1 MLEKSCGTVPYTI
14 EDGVIKYLLIR
25 TRSGRSCGFP
35 KGHVET
41 GETECETA
49 LRETFEETSVKVE
62 IEDGF
67 RYETSYRLENG
78 NYKTVIYF
86 LASFRDQKPRRNADF
101 EDYVYLLLPY
111 NEALKALS
119 FKSAKEM
126 LTEANEL
133 LLKKGQKSTV

>member
-67 RYETSYRLENG
+67 RYVTSYRLDNG
-78 NYKTVIYF
+78 NLKTVVYF
-86 LASFRDQKPRRNADF
+86 LASFKDQMPRRNEGY
-101 EDYVYLLLPY
+101 EDYEHLLLPY
-111 NEALKALS
+111 GEAMKALT
-119 FKSAKEM
+119 FKSAREM
-126 LTEANEL
+126 LRKANAIL
-133 LLKKGQKSTV
+133 TSSSP

>member
-25 TRSGRSCGFP
+25 TRSGRSCSFP

-67 RYETSYRLENG
+67 RYVTSYRLDNG
-78 NYKTVIYF
+78 NLKTVVYF
-86 LASFRDQKPRRNADF
+86 LASFKDQMPRRNEGY
-101 EDYVYLLLPY
+101 EDYEHLLLPY
-111 NEALKALS
+111 EEAMKALT
-119 FKSAKEM
+119 FKSAREM
-126 LTEANEL
+126 LRKANAIL
-133 LLKKGQKSTV
+133 TSSSP